1 MFKKIENKKAF
12 WQSKY
17 EYYKKII
24 KWVAIASSASSVL
37 YYFSDCYLFG
47 GFETATLIPRLAI
60 LIPLIAFLILL
71 KKSNSYKVIVP
82 AAYIV
87 AHGVMWCTIWACA
100 HLPNLDFAAEGF
112 VIINYVFLAMGI
124 GAPIY
129 MGVIAHGFLL
139 VDIIIANNFIHYPEF
154 EMMLLLGVPS
164 YLGICA
170 YNIAVERSYKDKYKL
185 QVQLEK
191 CLVLDALTGTY
202 NRKIMTEIVD
212 KDKHF
217 LSNQKDISVIMFDLD
232 HFKNINDAYGHSVGD
247 NVLIEISSLISS
259 LLPDDSKFIRWG
271 GEEFVIISYDTL
283 ETTISLAERIRS
295 AVEEKTFDVPNV
307 TISAGIAP
315 YDGSN
320 YEITI
325 KHADEALYKAK
336 ENGRNCVIKYIP
348 AN

>member
-1 MFKKIENKKAF
+1 MFKKFEEKKAF

-37 YYFSDCYLFG
+37 YYFSDCYLLG

-71 KKSNSYKVIVP
+71 KMSNSYKVIVP

-217 LSNQKDISVIMFDLD
+217 LSTQNDISVIMFDLD
-232 HFKNINDAYGHSVGD
+232 HFKNINDSYGHSVGD

-259 LLPDDSKFIRWG
+259 LLPEDSKFIRWG
-271 GEEFVIISYDTL
+271 GEEFLIISYDTL
-283 ETTISLAERIRS
+283 EATVALAERIRS

-336 ENGRNCVIKYIP
+336 ESGRNCVIKYTP
-348 AN
+348 VN